1 MSHVNMSNGS
11 KSASS
16 LLAASWFR
24 RIGFVHSEPQADYVV
39 RARIAAC
46 TIALEHEL
54 RLRDTYNFSSFSALF
69 GQPPAR
75 SRTRRG
81 AAMTAELAACA
92 DSGKVKVA
100 SIVTP
105 MPDSLIHRARI
116 VRFLQ

>member
-1 MSHVNMSNGS
+1 M
-11 KSASS
+11 
-16 LLAASWFR
+16 AASWFR

-46 TIALEHEL
+46 TIALGYEL

-81 AAMTAELAACA
+81 AAMTAELANLDRQIAELRECKPLTETEVSTLC
-92 DSGKVKVA
+92 DKVTAAAPLGSSSVLRREA
-100 SIVTP
+100 
-105 MPDSLIHRARI
+105 
-116 VRFLQ
+116 